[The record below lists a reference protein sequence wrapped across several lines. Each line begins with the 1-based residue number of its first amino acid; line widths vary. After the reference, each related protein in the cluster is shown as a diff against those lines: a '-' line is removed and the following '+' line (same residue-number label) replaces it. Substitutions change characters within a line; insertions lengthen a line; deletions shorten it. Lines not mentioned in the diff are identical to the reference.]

1 MKKDQKF
8 LIGVLTFVFTVAV
21 FANKANALSVEN
33 NLLSTTTQTVSS
45 TAHKAV
51 FLVSKPESLVKVK
64 KNLKVLYKYQDA
76 TSLTDRELKQLLHA
90 VGFRG
95 QGLVKAWAVA
105 KKESNGRPLAF
116 NGNVKTGDNSYGI
129 FQINMIGMLKEGRQ
143 DKFGLNFNSELL
155 NPVINAQVA
164 YHMSAGGENW
174 SAWHGI
180 TPKTKSWMKKFPA

>member
-1 MKKDQKF
+1 MRRDKKIW
-8 LIGVLTFVFTVAV
+8 IGILA
-21 FANKANALSVEN
+21 ALGLLAPLSNAANALTTEN
-33 NLLSTTTQTVSS
+33 NLSKPSVSEPS
-45 TAHKAV
+45 TAKAV
-51 FLVSKPESLVKVK
+51 FLVSKPKSLVKVK
-64 KNLKVLYKYQDA
+64 KNIKVLSKYQDA
-76 TSLTDRELKQLLHA
+76 ATLTDRQLKELLHA

-95 QGLVKAWAVA
+95 KNLVKAWAVA

-129 FQINMIGMLKEGRQ
+129 FQINMLGMLKEGRQ

-155 NPVINAQVA
+155 NPVINAQIA

-180 TPKTKSWMKKFPA
+180 TPKTKTWMKKFPA

>member
-1 MKKDQKF
+1 MRRDKKIW
-8 LIGVLTFVFTVAV
+8 IGILASLGLL
-21 FANKANALSVEN
+21 APLSNSANALSTEN
-33 NLLSTTTQTVSS
+33 NLSKPAVSENS
-45 TAHKAV
+45 TAKAV
-51 FLVSKPESLVKVK
+51 FLVSKPKSLVAVK
-64 KNLKVLYKYQDA
+64 KDIDVLHKYQDA
-76 TSLTDRELKQLLHA
+76 VSLTDRQLKHLLHA

-95 QGLVKAWAVA
+95 EGLVKAWAVA

-129 FQINMIGMLKEGRQ
+129 FQINMMGALKEARK

-164 YHMSAGGENW
+164 YHMSSGGKNW

-180 TPKTKSWMKKFPA
+180 TPRTKMWMSKFPD